1 MLKGNDKNKVD
12 NGAPTDSLPRLVV
25 WSGRTEEAVKSVFD
39 YIEQGPLDAGFIG
52 LLHEI
57 QKGDSH
63 WQNTYR
69 GYGVFKHESEKN
81 AICLSKIVQERRAGE
96 KLPVVW
102 VFPGAGSQWPT
113 MGKSFL
119 EIPIIRNSIE
129 NCHAVLASNS
139 KGINLMEIITCED
152 PDVFDNIL
160 NTFVGIVAIQ
170 IGIVDVLRALGIE
183 PDYIIGH
190 SFGEI
195 VCAYADGGFTQKQA
209 ILAAYYRGVALNE
222 SGIIKGSMAVVGLSA
237 EELDVILP
245 EDIYI
250 ACYNTDN
257 LCTLSGP
264 TESIK
269 NFVEELKSK
278 KIHANEV
285 KTFGVPAHCRYIY
298 DAGELYHSH
307 LCDIII
313 DVKKRFPKWLST
325 CVPKA
330 EWDRDDL
337 AYSSPEYH
345 LKNLLNPVL
354 FHQASKQLP
363 SNCITVE
370 IAPQQIFQ
378 SILRSNLPNG
388 IHVGFSK
395 REDASNVLNVLGE

>member
-1 MLKGNDKNKVD
+1 
-12 NGAPTDSLPRLVV
+12 
-25 WSGRTEEAVKSVFD
+25 
-39 YIEQGPLDAGFIG
+39 
-52 LLHEI
+52 
-57 QKGDSH
+57 
-63 WQNTYR
+63 
-69 GYGVFKHESEKN
+69 
-81 AICLSKIVQERRAGE
+81 
-96 KLPVVW
+96 
-102 VFPGAGSQWPT
+102 
-113 MGKSFL
+113 MGKNFL

-129 NCHAVLASNS
+129 NCHAVLAS

-160 NTFVGIVAIQ
+160 NTFVGIEAIQ
-170 IGIVDVLRALGIE
+170 IGIVDVLREVEIE
-183 PDYIIGH
+183 LDYIIGD

-195 VCAYADGGFTQKQA
+195 VCAYADGCFTREQA
-209 ILAAYYRGVALNE
+209 ILAAYYRGMALNISE
-222 SGIIKGSMAVVGLSA
+222 IMKGSMAVVGLSV
-237 EELDVILP
+237 EELYVIIP

-257 LCTLSGP
+257 LCTLSRP
-264 TESIK
+264 AESIK

-285 KTFGVPAHCRYIY
+285 KTSGVPAHCRYIC

-307 LCDIII
+307 LSDIII
-313 DVKKRFPKWLST
+313 DVKERTPKWLST
-325 CVPKA
+325 CVPKS
-330 EWDRDDL
+330 ERNLND
-337 AYSSPEYH
+337 PEYH

-378 SILRSNLPNG
+378 SILRSNLPNE

-395 REDASNVLNVLGE
+395 REDASNVLNVFGE